1 MPTPWKRDLEADR
14 ARLTA
19 WLAKQLPEGSEPR
32 LSELAS
38 PTASGFS
45 NDTLLCD
52 VSWKEGGRARG
63 ESLVVRVSPTG
74 FQVFPEY
81 DLALQ
86 VRALKLLAGTN
97 VPVPR
102 VLWFEPEDRSVLGAP
117 FYVMARVAGRVPT
130 DQPPYHSGGWM
141 TEASPAEREAIWWGG
156 IECLA
161 KIHGLDWRA
170 LGFGFLEKPELGANG
185 LERQLAYYRS
195 YLAWAARGQEQPTI
209 EAALVWLE
217 KHAPADEPTCLLW
230 GDARIGNIIFDGTRP
245 AAVIDWEMVTL
256 GSPEADLAWAIFLDR
271 HHSEGIETPRLAGF
285 PTVEQ
290 TVARYESLTGHSV
303 KHLHYYQVFAGFR
316 FAVIFIRIAQQIVH
330 YELMDAAAGRRF
342 ELDNTVTRLLAK
354 DLGLPAPATLL

>member
-1 MPTPWKRDLEADR
+1 MPTPWKRDLAADR
-14 ARLTA
+14 SQLAG
-19 WLAKQLPEGSEPR
+19 WLERQLPVGAQPR
-32 LSELAS
+32 LSELTT

-52 VSWKEGGRARG
+52 LAWREDGRERS
-63 ESLVVRVSPTG
+63 ESLVVRVQPTG

-86 VRALKLLAGTN
+86 VHTLELLANTD

-102 VLWFEPEDRSVLGAP
+102 ALWFEPEDRSVLGAP

-141 TEASPAEREAIWWGG
+141 TEASPEERAAIWWGG
-156 IECLA
+156 IECIA
-161 KIHGLDWRA
+161 KIHRLDWKA
-170 LGFGFLEKPELGANG
+170 LGFGFLEKPELGGTG
-185 LERQLAYYRS
+185 LERQLEYYRR
-195 YLAWAARGQEQPTI
+195 YLAWAARGEPQPTI
-209 EAALVWLE
+209 EAALAWLE
-217 KHAPADEPTCLLW
+217 AHAPAGEPTCLLW

-245 AAVIDWEMVTL
+245 VAVLDWEMVGL

-285 PTVEQ
+285 PSHEE
-290 TVARYESLTGHSV
+290 TVARYESWTGHRV
-303 KHLHYYQVFAGFR
+303 KQLHYYQVFAGFR
-316 FAVIFIRIAQQIVH
+316 FAVIFLRIAQQIVH
-330 YELMDAAAGRRF
+330 YELMNAEAGRRF

-354 DLGLPAPATLL
+354 DLGLPPP